1 MVRKNKLFIAS
12 DHRGYRLKTFLLSTF
27 PLIDVGPFSDAS
39 VDYNDFAKFL
49 VEKMTPEDQGIL
61 ICYSGLGM
69 SMAANRNPKARAALT
84 TTPDLVKLAREHNDA
99 NILVLPGTL
108 ESQVAKN
115 LVEIFLETP
124 FSNQARHRQRVE
136 KLSSC

>member
-12 DHRGYRLKTFLLSTF
+12 DHRGYPLKTFLLRDF
-27 PLIDVGPFSDAS
+27 PLIDLGPFSDES
-39 VDYNDFAKFL
+39 VDYNDFAKLL

-108 ESQVAKN
+108 EGQVAKN

-136 KLSSC
+136 KLFSC

>member
-12 DHRGYRLKTFLLSTF
+12 DHRGYPLKTFLLRDF
-27 PLIDVGPFSDAS
+27 PLIDLGPFSDES
-39 VDYNDFAKFL
+39 VDYNDFAKLL

-69 SMAANRNPKARAALT
+69 SMAANRNPKARAALA

-108 ESQVAKN
+108 EGQVAKN

-136 KLSSC
+136 KLFSC